1 MDAKLRP
8 ASAWA
13 RRGGVVA
20 AWLWVVAFACP
31 RLDAQ
36 QGTPPATAQQRFDL
50 LITGGR
56 VYDGTGNPW
65 FYADI
70 GVRNGRIAA
79 VGRLDGATA
88 ETRIDARGKVVTPGF
103 IDLHSHA
110 DDGSSPRGGFRDP
123 DPKRR
128 AAPNLVMQG
137 VTTVVVNQDGRS
149 PLPIAAQK
157 ASLTQQGIGPNAIL
171 LVGHGSVRAAVMGR
185 DIRRPAKPDEI
196 ARMRELVRTGMRE
209 GAWGLSAG
217 LEYAPGRWST
227 TDEVVALAGEVAP
240 YHGIYISH
248 ERAEGAD
255 PMWYWP
261 SQDSAGPPNLLDA
274 VRETIEI
281 GERTGITV
289 VASHIKA
296 KGANYWG
303 SSGAAIN
310 LIERARARGVDVWAD
325 QYPYAT
331 SGTDGNTVLV
341 PPWAIERQTGDGR
354 GETGDHAAA
363 LRVTLADTAK
373 ARMLRRDIAHEIARR
388 GGADRVV
395 AFDYPDST
403 LVGKTLAQIADAWR
417 LTPVEAAIQL
427 QLRGRADRPGGGRV
441 RGFSL
446 DERDMEVFAAQSW
459 VATASDA
466 GIALA
471 EDGPSTHAR
480 YYGTFPRK
488 IRQYALDRGVITV
501 EQAIRSMTSL
511 PAQILGLRDRGMLR
525 EGFVADIALI
535 DLSRLRDRATFFE
548 PHQYAEGVEQVWVNG
563 TAVVERGQL
572 TWKLPGRVLAK
583 AGPAVVP

>member
-1 MDAKLRP
+1 MGTSLRRV
-8 ASAWA
+8 SACT
-13 RRGGVVA
+13 RRGAITWVWA
-20 AWLWVVAFACP
+20 ATVLFAFAP
-31 RLDAQ
+31 LGAQ
-36 QGTPPATAQQRFDL
+36 QATPVSGTAQRFDL

-88 ETRIDARGKVVTPGF
+88 DTRIDARGKVVTPGF

-149 PLPIAAQK
+149 PLPIATQK
-157 ASLTQQGIGPNAIL
+157 ASLAQQGIGPNAIL

-185 DIRRPAKPDEI
+185 DIRRPARPDEI
-196 ARMRELVRTGMRE
+196 TKMRELVRTGMRE
-209 GAWGLSAG
+209 GAWGLSSG

-227 TDEVVALAGEVAP
+227 TDEVVALAEEVAP

-341 PPWAIERQTGDGR
+341 PPWAIGQAGDDR
-354 GETGDHAAA
+354 REARDFVAT
-363 LRVTLADTAK
+363 LRTTLADTAK
-373 ARMLRRDIAHEIARR
+373 ARMLRRDVAHEIARR

-395 AFDYPDST
+395 VFEYPDSS
-403 LVGKTLAQIADAWR
+403 LVGKTLAQIADTWR

-446 DERDMEVFAAQSW
+446 DERDMETFAAQSW

-471 EDGPSTHAR
+471 DDGPSTHAR

-488 IRQYALDRGVITV
+488 IRQFALDRGVITV

-572 TWKLPGRVLAK
+572 TWKLPGRVLSK
-583 AGPAVVP
+583 GGPAVVP